1 MKKYLNKK
9 APLIVFV
16 FFSFPLLVGAG
27 IVPACTGTGAGGTV
41 KCDFAYLVKLVKSV
55 LDYILAITA
64 PIAAIMFAYAG
75 FLYMTSQ
82 GDPGKRTKANQIF
95 TNVGI
100 GIFFVVG
107 AWLLAKAVLS
117 GLVTKPDFDLL
128 V

>member
-1 MKKYLNKK
+1 MKKYLNKT
-9 APLIVFV
+9 ASIIVFV
-16 FFSFPLLVGAG
+16 FFSVPLLVGAG
-27 IVPACTGTGAGGTV
+27 IVPSCSGSTCGFSHLV
-41 KCDFAYLVKLVKSV
+41 ELVKNV
-55 LDYILAITA
+55 LTYILAITA

-82 GDPGKRTKANQIF
+82 GNPAKRTKANSIF

-117 GLVTKPDFDLL
+117 GLVTKDGYDLL
-128 V
+128 AD